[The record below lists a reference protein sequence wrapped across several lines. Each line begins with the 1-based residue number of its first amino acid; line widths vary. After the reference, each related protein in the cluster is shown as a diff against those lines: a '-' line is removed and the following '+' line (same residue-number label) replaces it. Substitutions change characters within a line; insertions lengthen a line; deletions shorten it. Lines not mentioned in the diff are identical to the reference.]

1 MVSLKYVV
9 FVLRADND
17 GEGGILALLS
27 LVAADQVADGAKLPA
42 LVLLGVLGASLLYGD
57 GVITP
62 AISVLSAMEGLK
74 LVAPGFE
81 QFIVPATI
89 AVLIGLF
96 VIQRYGT
103 GSIGKLFG
111 PIMVV
116 WFVVIG
122 GLGLANIWM
131 APAILKAIN
140 PAEAARFL
148 IDDPKISFVVIGAVF
163 LALTGG
169 EALYADMGHV
179 GATAIRRAWFGLV
192 LPALLLNYFGQ
203 GALILADPTAADN
216 PFYKLAPGWAL
227 IPMVVLATFATIIAS
242 QALVSGVFSLTRQ
255 AMQMGLC
262 PRARIISTSFDEAGQ
277 IYIPAANWLLMTGTL
292 LTVVLFRSSESLAAA
307 YGIAVSGTML
317 ITTILLYR
325 VAVSRWQW
333 PPGVAIP
340 IVAIFGAIDAT
351 FLVSNSIKIVEGGWF
366 PLIVGGVIAV
376 LMLTWREGS
385 SEVRHRLQ
393 EMSMPLKEFLDYAD
407 KTVIGRAPG
416 MGVWLTKVEHGASPM
431 LLRHIE
437 HNRVLHA
444 TVVLLTFVSDR
455 RPRVPFHERFS
466 VHRLGHG
473 FYRIQVKL
481 GFMQTPDIPLSLI
494 NCNKL
499 GFDADLDNKNYYIAH
514 ETIVRRGVES
524 SMEPVSFAIFS
535 FLNRIA
541 SRAPDFFK
549 IPHDAIIE
557 VGISGGDLTLALP
570 CAAFAAAYPP
580 HGSGRKDPHQTCT
593 PFGTRMPCRR
603 YCARSLCAECLR
615 RVICQNSNCC
625 PLSLWRSC
633 FRARPTLRLPE
644 GAEAEG
650 VVAAAAAVI
659 LAAGCAAAE
668 ARISVAA
675 HVTLAAGPRYPDQ
688 RRDLASA
695 RTIRSPSAIPEVVR
709 SAAERLS
716 MPTKIQGSVRT
727 AIRRTGMRS

>member
-1 MVSLKYVV
+1 MDIPSGAPTGDLIGRSVMDSGLSQPVSVLDQPNYLHHAGSPGFLALTALGVVFGDIGTSPLYAFQVALTGVGHPAPTAADVLGIVSLILWALMIMVSLKYVV

-27 LVAADQVADGAKLPA
+27 LVAAEQVAKGARLPV
-42 LVLLGVLGASLLYGD
+42 LVLLGVVGASLLYGD

-81 QFIVPATI
+81 NFIVPATI

-96 VIQRYGT
+96 GIQRYGT

-111 PIMVV
+111 PIMVI
-116 WFVVIG
+116 WFAVIG
-122 GLGLANIWM
+122 VLGAVNVWM
-131 APAILKAIN
+131 APGILKAIN
-140 PAEAARFL
+140 PGEAAHFL
-148 IDDPKISFVVIGAVF
+148 IADPRISFVVIGAVF

-203 GALILADPTAADN
+203 GALILSDPAAADN

-262 PRARIISTSFDEAGQ
+262 PRARITPTSVDEAGQ
-277 IYIPAANWLLMTGTL
+277 IYVPAANWLLMTGTL
-292 LTVVLFRSSESLAAA
+292 LTVVLFRSSENLAAA

-325 VAVSRWQW
+325 VAIARWHW
-333 PPGVAIP
+333 SPGIAIP
-340 IVAIFGAIDAT
+340 IIAIFGAIDAM
-351 FLVSNSIKIVEGGWF
+351 FLVSNSIKIAEGGWF
-366 PLIVGGVIAV
+366 PLIVGGIIAV
-376 LMLTWREGS
+376 LMLSWRKGA

-393 EMSMPLKEFLDYAD
+393 EMSMPLQEFLDYAD
-407 KTVIGRAPG
+407 NTVIGRAPG

-437 HNRVLHA
+437 HNRVLHG
-444 TVVLLTFVSDR
+444 TVVLLSFVSDR
-455 RPRVPFHERFS
+455 RPRVPFHERHS

-473 FYRIQVKL
+473 FYRIQVRL
-481 GFMQTPDIPLSLI
+481 GFMQTPDIPLTLI

-499 GFDADLDNKNYYIAH
+499 GFDADLDHKNYYIAH
-514 ETIVRRGVES
+514 ETIVRCDEGS
-524 SMEPVSFAIFS
+524 SMEPLSFAVFS

-557 VGISGGDLTLALP
+557 VG
-570 CAAFAAAYPP
+570 F
-580 HGSGRKDPHQTCT
+580 
-593 PFGTRMPCRR
+593 
-603 YCARSLCAECLR
+603 
-615 RVICQNSNCC
+615 RVDI
-625 PLSLWRSC
+625 
-633 FRARPTLRLPE
+633 
-644 GAEAEG
+644 
-650 VVAAAAAVI
+650 
-659 LAAGCAAAE
+659 
-668 ARISVAA
+668 
-675 HVTLAAGPRYPDQ
+675 
-688 RRDLASA
+688 
-695 RTIRSPSAIPEVVR
+695 
-709 SAAERLS
+709 
-716 MPTKIQGSVRT
+716 
-727 AIRRTGMRS
+727 

>member
-1 MVSLKYVV
+1 MDLPSSAPVGGLIDRSVTRVVPSQSEVAPDQAKYLHHAGSPWFLALTALGVVFGDIGTSPLYAFQVALTGVGHSPPAQADVLGIVSLILWALTGMVSRKYVV

-27 LVAADQVADGAKLPA
+27 LVAADQVANGARLPV
-42 LVLLGVLGASLLYGD
+42 LVLLGVIGASLLYGD

-81 QFIVPATI
+81 HFVVPATI

-111 PIMVV
+111 PIMVI

-122 GLGLANIWM
+122 GLGAANIWM
-131 APAILKAIN
+131 APAILRAVS
-140 PAEAARFL
+140 PTEAVSFL
-148 IDDPKISFVVIGAVF
+148 IADPKISFVVIGAVF

-179 GATAIRRAWFGLV
+179 GANAIRRAWFGLV

-203 GALILADPTAADN
+203 GALILSDPAAADN

-262 PRARIISTSFDEAGQ
+262 PRARITPTSVDEAGQ
-277 IYIPAANWLLMTGTL
+277 IYVPAANWLLMTGTL
-292 LTVVLFRSSESLAAA
+292 LTVVLFRSSENLAAA

-325 VAVSRWQW
+325 VAVSRWRW
-333 PPGVAIP
+333 PPAVAIP
-340 IVAIFGAIDAT
+340 VIAIFGAIDAT

-366 PLIVGGVIAV
+366 PLIVGGLIAV
-376 LMLTWREGS
+376 LMLSWRKGS
-385 SEVRHRLQ
+385 SEVRHRLH
-393 EMSMPLKEFLDYAD
+393 EMSMPLNEFIDYAD
-407 KTVIGRAPG
+407 STCIGRAPG

-455 RPRVPFHERFS
+455 RPRVPFHERHS

-473 FYRIQVKL
+473 FYRIQVRL
-481 GFMQTPDIPLSLI
+481 GFMQTPDIPLTLI
-494 NCNKL
+494 NCNRL
-499 GFDADLDNKNYYIAH
+499 GFDADLDHKNYYIAH
-514 ETIVRRGVES
+514 ETIVRRAVGS
-524 SMEPVSFAIFS
+524 AIEPIPFAIFS

-557 VGISGGDLTLALP
+557 VG
-570 CAAFAAAYPP
+570 F
-580 HGSGRKDPHQTCT
+580 
-593 PFGTRMPCRR
+593 
-603 YCARSLCAECLR
+603 
-615 RVICQNSNCC
+615 RV
-625 PLSLWRSC
+625 
-633 FRARPTLRLPE
+633 
-644 GAEAEG
+644 
-650 VVAAAAAVI
+650 
-659 LAAGCAAAE
+659 
-668 ARISVAA
+668 
-675 HVTLAAGPRYPDQ
+675 
-688 RRDLASA
+688 
-695 RTIRSPSAIPEVVR
+695 EV
-709 SAAERLS
+709 
-716 MPTKIQGSVRT
+716 
-727 AIRRTGMRS
+727 

>member
-1 MVSLKYVV
+1 MDMPSSAPIGGLIDRAVAGVGLSPSEAALDQAKYLHHAGSPWFLALTALGVVFGDIGTSPLYAFQVALIGVGHAPTAVDVLGIVSLILWALTIMVSLKYVV

-27 LVAADQVADGAKLPA
+27 LVAADQVAKGAKLPA
-42 LVLLGVLGASLLYGD
+42 LVLLGVIGAALLYGD

-81 QFIVPATI
+81 HFIVPATI

-96 VIQRYGT
+96 VIQQYGT

-116 WFVVIG
+116 WFVVIAA
-122 GLGLANIWM
+122 LGAANIWM

-140 PAEAARFL
+140 PVEAARFL
-148 IDDPKISFVVIGAVF
+148 IADPRISFVVIGAVF

-179 GATAIRRAWFGLV
+179 GAAAIRRAWFGLV

-203 GALILADPTAADN
+203 GALVLADPAAADN

-227 IPMVVLATFATIIAS
+227 IPMVVLATLATIIAS
-242 QALVSGVFSLTRQ
+242 QALISGVFSLTRQ

-262 PRARIISTSFDEAGQ
+262 PRAGIVPTSVDEAGQ
-277 IYIPAANWLLMTGTL
+277 IYIPAANWLLMAGTL
-292 LTVVLFRSSESLAAA
+292 LTVVLFRSSENLAAA

-333 PPGVAIP
+333 PPGAAIP
-340 IVAIFGAIDAT
+340 VIAIFGAIDAT

-366 PLIVGGVIAV
+366 PLVVGAVIAI
-376 LMLTWREGS
+376 LMLSWRRGS
-385 SEVRHRLQ
+385 SAVRHRLQ
-393 EMSMPLKEFLDYAD
+393 DMSMPLKEFLDYAD
-407 KTVIGRAPG
+407 KACIGRAPG

-437 HNRVLHA
+437 HNRVLHE

-455 RPRVPFHERFS
+455 RPRVPFHERHS

-473 FYRIQVKL
+473 FYRIQVRL
-481 GFMQTPDIPLSLI
+481 GFMQTPDIPLTLI
-494 NCNKL
+494 NCNRL
-499 GFDADLDNKNYYIAH
+499 GFDADLDHKNYYIAH
-514 ETIVRRGVES
+514 ETIVRCDAGS
-524 SMEPVSFAIFS
+524 SMEPISFAIFS

-549 IPHDAIIE
+549 IPHDAVIE
-557 VGISGGDLTLALP
+557 VG
-570 CAAFAAAYPP
+570 
-580 HGSGRKDPHQTCT
+580 
-593 PFGTRMPCRR
+593 
-603 YCARSLCAECLR
+603 
-615 RVICQNSNCC
+615 
-625 PLSLWRSC
+625 
-633 FRARPTLRLPE
+633 FRLD
-644 GAEAEG
+644 
-650 VVAAAAAVI
+650 I
-659 LAAGCAAAE
+659 
-668 ARISVAA
+668 
-675 HVTLAAGPRYPDQ
+675 
-688 RRDLASA
+688 
-695 RTIRSPSAIPEVVR
+695 
-709 SAAERLS
+709 
-716 MPTKIQGSVRT
+716 
-727 AIRRTGMRS
+727 

>member
-1 MVSLKYVV
+1 MDMPSSAPSGGLIDRAVASFDFGQAGSIQESVQGSIQDQAKFLHHVGSPWFLALTALGVVFGDIGTSPLYAFQVALTGLGHPAPTANEVLGLVSLILWALMVMVSLKYVV

-27 LVAADQVADGAKLPA
+27 LVASDQIAKGARLSV
-42 LVLLGVLGASLLYGD
+42 LVLLGVIGASLLYGD

-74 LVAPGFE
+74 LVAPAFE
-81 QFIVPATI
+81 HFILPATI

-103 GSIGKLFG
+103 ERIGKLFG

-122 GLGLANIWM
+122 GLGAANIFM
-131 APAILKAIN
+131 APTILGAVN

-148 IDDPKISFVVIGAVF
+148 AADPKVAFVVIGAVF

-179 GATAIRRAWFGLV
+179 GAAAIRRAWFGLV

-203 GALILADPTAADN
+203 GALILADPGAIDN

-227 IPMVVLATFATIIAS
+227 IPMVLLATAATIIAS

-255 AMQMGLC
+255 AMQMGLR
-262 PRARIISTSFDEAGQ
+262 PRARIVPTSADEAGQ
-277 IYIPAANWLLMTGTL
+277 IYVPAANWLLMTGTL
-292 LTVVLFRSSESLAAA
+292 LTVVLFRSSDNLAAA

-325 VAVSRWQW
+325 VAVVRWRW
-333 PPGVAIP
+333 PSAVAIP
-340 IVAIFGAIDAT
+340 VVAIFGAIDAT

-366 PLIVGGVIAV
+366 PLIIGTLIAA
-376 LMLTWREGS
+376 LMLSWRKGS
-385 SEVRHRLQ
+385 SEVRHRLD
-393 EMSMPLKEFLDYAD
+393 EMSMPLKEFLSYAD

-416 MGVWLTKVEHGASPM
+416 MGVWLTKVDHGASPM

-437 HNRVLHA
+437 HNRVLHE
-444 TVVLLTFVSDR
+444 TVVLLTFLSDR
-455 RPRVPFHERFS
+455 RPRVPFHERHS

-473 FYRIQVKL
+473 FYRIQVRL

-494 NCNKL
+494 NCGKL
-499 GFDADLDNKNYYIAH
+499 GFDADLDHKNYYIAH
-514 ETIVRRGVES
+514 ETIVRRETDS
-524 SMEPVSFAIFS
+524 AMDPISFAIFS

-549 IPHDAIIE
+549 IPQDAIIE
-557 VGISGGDLTLALP
+557 VG
-570 CAAFAAAYPP
+570 F
-580 HGSGRKDPHQTCT
+580 
-593 PFGTRMPCRR
+593 
-603 YCARSLCAECLR
+603 
-615 RVICQNSNCC
+615 RVEI
-625 PLSLWRSC
+625 
-633 FRARPTLRLPE
+633 
-644 GAEAEG
+644 
-650 VVAAAAAVI
+650 
-659 LAAGCAAAE
+659 
-668 ARISVAA
+668 
-675 HVTLAAGPRYPDQ
+675 
-688 RRDLASA
+688 
-695 RTIRSPSAIPEVVR
+695 
-709 SAAERLS
+709 
-716 MPTKIQGSVRT
+716 
-727 AIRRTGMRS
+727 